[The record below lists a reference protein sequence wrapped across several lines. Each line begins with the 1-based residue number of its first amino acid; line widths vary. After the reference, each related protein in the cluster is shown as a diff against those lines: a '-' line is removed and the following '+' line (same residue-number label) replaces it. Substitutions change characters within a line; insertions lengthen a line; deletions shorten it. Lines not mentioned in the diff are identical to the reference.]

1 MMLSMM
7 LAIQLTR
14 GRRMSAQT
22 TIRLGM
28 TTLTV
33 VPQEERLV
41 DGEPAAFASLE
52 VRPELGSV
60 EAEVIDIGDVALA
73 QVPTGEALT
82 TAGFISSALVPR
94 RAGAG

>member
-41 DGEPAAFASLE
+41 DGEPADFASLE
-52 VRPELGSV
+52 VRPEFGSV
-60 EAEVIDIGDVALA
+60 EAEVIETRVALA